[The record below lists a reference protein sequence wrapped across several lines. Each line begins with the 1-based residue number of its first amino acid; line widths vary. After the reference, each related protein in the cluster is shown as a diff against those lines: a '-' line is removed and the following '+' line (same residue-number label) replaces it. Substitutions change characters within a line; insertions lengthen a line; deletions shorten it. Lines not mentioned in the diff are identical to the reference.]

1 MDLKSLGDYYVWA
14 EEKMLSA
21 IEKLS
26 DEEFIQ
32 KHEGLGRSVRELAEH
47 LYVTYASLDLP
58 PTQETWTTLTEE
70 AQVMGRG
77 ELLEHW
83 IASTKKF
90 AEDIVTDSRTEME
103 LPVSKEKKLK
113 VDIDN
118 YYLLLMY
125 YFDVLTDM
133 QVNQLDACKG
143 AEIFNK
149 QSYYV
154 DLDFDCEEVPDV
166 SYYDI
171 YGSVVEPDICLD

>member
-118 YYLLLMY
+118 YYLLYTDHQTYHRAQMNSLIKILGKEGVNTDY
-125 YFDVLTDM
+125 YSFIIT
-133 QVNQLDACKG
+133 Q
-143 AEIFNK
+143 
-149 QSYYV
+149 
-154 DLDFDCEEVPDV
+154 
-166 SYYDI
+166 
-171 YGSVVEPDICLD
+171 